1 MYIFIY
7 TFIIMETTYYLYSC
21 NLNHDIENNIGEIE
35 IPEFTMEHVQLLDEK
50 YKMHY
55 SQVTDFE
62 CQDQNDIL
70 TDNNMN
76 NITCLFELNEL
87 FIEHENIIEIL
98 TDKVNEYNSIE
109 NTKTTKLQMY
119 FQEILP
125 NIHND
130 ENNLNSV
137 LDLLSSL

>member
-1 MYIFIY
+1 
-7 TFIIMETTYYLYSC
+7 MERAYLYSC
-21 NLNHDIENNIGEIE
+21 NQNHDIENNIGEIE
-35 IPEFTMEHVQLLDEK
+35 IPEFTMEHVKLLDEK

-98 TDKVNEYNSIE
+98 TDKVNEYKLLENSKDYI
-109 NTKTTKLQMY
+109 NVKTTKLQMY

-130 ENNLNSV
+130 ENNLNYT
-137 LDLLSSL
+137 LELLSLL